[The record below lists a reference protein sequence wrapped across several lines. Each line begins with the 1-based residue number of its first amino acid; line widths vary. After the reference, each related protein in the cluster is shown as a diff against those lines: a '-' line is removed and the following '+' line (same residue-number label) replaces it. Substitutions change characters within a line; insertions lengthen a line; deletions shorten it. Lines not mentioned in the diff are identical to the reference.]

1 MCVLKWCTGRKATV
15 TVATCTLVSR
25 VLLLLGLLLGDTAG
39 DCAASQHREG
49 VTFLPLCYHSQ
60 VMRVGM
66 GGRGRRGR
74 MEGEGGERGGKGRKD
89 EKV

>member
-1 MCVLKWCTGRKATV
+1 MVYWKEDHCNSGYWKEDHCNSGYWKEDHCNSGYSS
-15 TVATCTLVSR
+15 LVSL
-25 VLLLLGLLLGDTAG
+25 VLLLLALLLGDTAG

-66 GGRGRRGR
+66 GG
-74 MEGEGGERGGKGRKD
+74 EGGGRG
-89 EKV
+89 